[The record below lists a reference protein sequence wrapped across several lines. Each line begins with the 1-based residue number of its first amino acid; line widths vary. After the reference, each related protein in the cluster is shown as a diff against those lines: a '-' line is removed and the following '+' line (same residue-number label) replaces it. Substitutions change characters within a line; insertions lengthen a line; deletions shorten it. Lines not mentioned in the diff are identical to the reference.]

1 MSHKYVL
8 GSVAVKITG
17 IHSHAGLRLSVPINR
32 SSRQQSPVLE
42 CAVLLIDPEL
52 IGVPI
57 VGDVCIYP
65 PVAVEVSRNHAKSSS
80 EILAESGCRRDILEG
95 PVTLVVKQAI
105 PHGAKRARPAV
116 VSRACLGVASRT
128 IGNRKI
134 DVVHNDQVKPA
145 IPVVV
150 E

>member
-65 PVAVEVSRNHAKSSS
+65 PIAVKVSRNHAEPPP
-80 EILAESGCRRDILEG
+80 EILADSGRRRDILKG
-95 PVTLVVKQAI
+95 PVTLVMKQAI
-105 PHGAKRARPAV
+105 SHGAKCARPAV
-116 VSRACLGVASRT
+116 VSR
-128 IGNRKI
+128 
-134 DVVHNDQVKPA
+134 
-145 IPVVV
+145 
-150 E
+150 